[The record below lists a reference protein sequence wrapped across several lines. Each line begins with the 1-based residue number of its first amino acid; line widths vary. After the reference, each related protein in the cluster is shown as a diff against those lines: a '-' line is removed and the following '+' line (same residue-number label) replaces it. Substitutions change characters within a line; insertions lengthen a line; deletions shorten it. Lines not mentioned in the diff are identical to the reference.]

1 MSLVELLIVIGAI
14 AVLAGLA
21 VPMIRGLLPAAST
34 EVAASNLRLLNRA
47 VIAYNQANKELLRAS
62 DEGDTDEIFIFNKL
76 KERDNA
82 VPGSPFLKEN
92 VHLATSSDEES
103 YRASWN
109 GRMFQILTPGTEGAG
124 LDLLKIAGGG

>member
-21 VPMIRGLLPAAST
+21 FPMISGLLPAAST

-47 VIAYNQANKELLRAS
+47 VIAYNQANRELSRAS
-62 DEGDTDEIFIFNKL
+62 AEGDADETFIFNKL

-92 VHLATSSDEES
+92 VHLVTSSDEES

-124 LDLLKIAGGG
+124 LDLLKISGGG